1 MAKLTEPPDGII
13 ITIPMKAIEE
23 KGGYREFLEEF
34 MVCMEDESSHTSYW
48 IKAGN
53 KPKHDVLDVYLCI
66 GGKIRFKC
74 TFVESHGAGEIEL
87 DRGKMYGRGWIVC
100 TGPVEKPPKP
110 IYKQGFQG
118 FRYTQT
124 LF

>member
-1 MAKLTEPPDGII
+1 MANLTEPPDGII

-23 KGGYREFLEEF
+23 KGGYRSFLEEF
-34 MVCMEDESSHTSYW
+34 LDCVEDDHYANSYW

-53 KPKHDVLDVYLCI
+53 KPKHDVLDVYIVI
-66 GGKIRFKC
+66 GGRIRWKC
-74 TFVESHGAGEIEL
+74 TFVESHGAGEVEL

-100 TGPVEKPPKP
+100 TGPAEKPSPP
-110 IYKQGFQG
+110 IYMKGFQG

>member
-1 MAKLTEPPDGII
+1 MMDSPPDGII

-23 KGGYREFLEEF
+23 KGGYRKFLEEF
-34 MVCMEDESSHTSYW
+34 LDACEDDHYATSYW
-48 IKAGN
+48 IKAGI

-74 TFVESHGAGEIEL
+74 TFVESHGPREVKL
-87 DRGKMYGRGWIVC
+87 DRGTMFARAWIVT
-100 TGPVEKPPKP
+100 TGPVEKPPCP
-110 IYKQGFQG
+110 IYKRGFQG